1 MKKNKNIFRNRK
13 EPKKNPLKN
22 EICKSFYYLLIYLL
36 FNNFLIVLFLQISYY
51 YAAFYIIMFHFFNK
65 IQKFFFKYQNNV
77 NKDFNLR
84 ILFQLFSNI
93 KVYDTIELTN
103 RLEIFMIWN

>member
-1 MKKNKNIFRNRK
+1 
-13 EPKKNPLKN
+13 
-22 EICKSFYYLLIYLL
+22 
-36 FNNFLIVLFLQISYY
+36 
-51 YAAFYIIMFHFFNK
+51 MFHFFNK
-65 IQKFFFKYQNNV
+65 IQKFFFKYQNNI

>member
-13 EPKKNPLKN
+13 EPN
-22 EICKSFYYLLIYLL
+22 YLL

-93 KVYDTIELTN
+93 TIPSN
-103 RLEIFMIWN
+103 